1 MDFDQDIIND
11 FLDESKDHIQTI
23 EQNLLD
29 VEAQGGQFAAE
40 TIDRVFRSIHSI
52 KGTSSFMGLTTI
64 NQLAHTMENLL
75 QLIRSGKIQPDSS
88 HISALLEGVDQLTLL
103 LSNVNTAN
111 ATDIQPINN
120 HLAHLIAKDESST
133 PHSALTIQIPL
144 TGQEGESDTF
154 VISDVTLNSLP
165 STHEFIYLLRFD
177 FDQFTAEG
185 GFPGAMVRTLLGT
198 GMILEFKLEPG
209 GAPSE
214 ETQEVEHL
222 RLSILYST
230 MMTLDLVQHITRLEE
245 CDIVQT
251 RTADLQQSAQQP
263 SATQLSAPSRKPTP
277 DLGPNPSQPAT
288 SGPSSATNSS
298 QTVRIGVE
306 ILDRLMTLTGELVLI
321 RNQILSTANAI
332 FQDRTVRPVFR
343 QLDILT
349 SDLEETIMLTRLFPI
364 AGIFSKLPRVVR
376 DLASK
381 LGKTI
386 TIATEGDEIEL
397 DKLIIEGLTDPLTHL
412 IRNCCDHTDATRRA
426 IPPDSSLGIR
436 PCAPR
441 SPTASSFN
449 RTSLR
454 IIESLSRVCSRS
466 G

>member
-185 GFPGAMVRTLLGT
+185 GSP
-198 GMILEFKLEPG
+198 
-209 GAPSE
+209 APW
-214 ETQEVEHL
+214 
-222 RLSILYST
+222 
-230 MMTLDLVQHITRLEE
+230 
-245 CDIVQT
+245 
-251 RTADLQQSAQQP
+251 
-263 SATQLSAPSRKPTP
+263 
-277 DLGPNPSQPAT
+277 
-288 SGPSSATNSS
+288 
-298 QTVRIGVE
+298 
-306 ILDRLMTLTGELVLI
+306 
-321 RNQILSTANAI
+321 
-332 FQDRTVRPVFR
+332 
-343 QLDILT
+343 
-349 SDLEETIMLTRLFPI
+349 
-364 AGIFSKLPRVVR
+364 
-376 DLASK
+376 
-381 LGKTI
+381 
-386 TIATEGDEIEL
+386 
-397 DKLIIEGLTDPLTHL
+397 
-412 IRNCCDHTDATRRA
+412 
-426 IPPDSSLGIR
+426 
-436 PCAPR
+436 
-441 SPTASSFN
+441 
-449 RTSLR
+449 
-454 IIESLSRVCSRS
+454 
-466 G
+466 